1 MQAAVLE
8 DYLHRHIP
16 LAKAMGIRVVSA
28 EPDAVTL
35 HAPLAPNI
43 NHRETVFGGSAAALA
58 TLAAWTLLE
67 VRLSLA
73 GLPAR
78 VVIQRSSMDYL
89 RPIAGD
95 FTAKADLTDD
105 AAWDRFVR
113 TLGRRGKARIA
124 LEAVV
129 EHAGSEAARFAGEFV
144 AVAAPGEPARS
155 SA

>member
-1 MQAAVLE
+1 
-8 DYLHRHIP
+8 P
-16 LAKAMGIRVVSA
+16 LSRAMRVSVVEAGERRVVLS
-28 EPDAVTL
+28 
-35 HAPLAPNI
+35 APLAPNI

-78 VVIQRSSMDYL
+78 VVIRRSRMDYL
-89 RPIAGD
+89 RPIAR
-95 FTAKADLTDD
+95 DLTDD